1 MENSMIDNYQ
11 ILPNGL
17 IKQINIKNTLQT
29 YDKKY
34 VDERYNQYGIKGYQM
49 SGIRL
54 GYLISSINKIPESI
68 LDVGYGNGD
77 FLSLCSESKIK
88 CYGNDIS
95 GYQLPPNVDF
105 VDNIFNNYYEVI
117 SFFDVLE
124 HFEKI
129 DFIKNLNCK
138 YIFISVPWCHNFN
151 DEWFKNWKHRRE
163 DEHLWH
169 FNETSIVNFFE
180 EMGYKL
186 LSKSNVEDTIRKS
199 TDNTENILT
208 CIFEKL

>member
-77 FLSLCSESKIK
+77 FLSLCSESNIK

-124 HFEKI
+124 HFEEI

-169 FNETSIVNFFE
+169 FNEKSTVNFFE

-199 TDNTENILT
+199 TDDNENILT

>member
-1 MENSMIDNYQ
+1 MIENYE

-17 IKQINIKNTLQT
+17 IKQINIKSKLQT

-34 VDERYNQYGIKGYQM
+34 VDDRYNQYGVKGFQM
-49 SGIRL
+49 SGLRL

-77 FLSLCSESKIK
+77 FLKLCSESKIK
-88 CYGNDIS
+88 SYGNDVS
-95 GYQLPPNVDF
+95 GYPLPPNVDF
-105 VDNIFNNYYEVI
+105 VNNIFENYYEVI

-124 HFEKI
+124 HFEDI
-129 DFIKNLNCK
+129 TFIKNLNCK

-169 FNETSIVNFFE
+169 FNDESIVNFFN

-186 LSKSNVEDTIRKS
+186 LSKSNVEDTIRTS
-199 TDNTENILT
+199 VENNENILT